1 MVIMKKTDFIVSKL
15 GEATLPSPVTGQA
28 FVADR
33 DTVCYET
40 DASKIAEIVLRG
52 EDIPAFERAG
62 AREKIFHDP
71 AWSRAAIITAGG
83 LCPGLN
89 EVIKFLTQT
98 LINDYHVPVV
108 YGIRYGYRGLNPAC
122 KLTPIQLTT
131 EMVDAIHEEGGSI
144 LGSSRGQED
153 TGIIVD
159 TLMRMN
165 INMLFCIG
173 GDGTARCAHDIA
185 VEVKRRKLAISVICV
200 PKTVDND
207 LNFIDQTFG
216 FATAVLHAGPYI
228 TCAHSEAKGAY
239 NGVGLVK
246 VMGRDS
252 GFIAAYTALSNP
264 FVNYCLV
271 PEVPFT
277 LDGEGTKSLLPHL
290 VERLKAK
297 HHAVIL
303 VAEGAGQDL
312 FKNSEV
318 KRDASGNKIHN
329 DIGTFLKAEI
339 NRYCKEHNIEVNVK
353 YFDPGYAIRSVK
365 AAGSDA
371 VFCAMLAAGA
381 VHAAMAGRTDVMIGH
396 WAGQFTHVPI
406 PLATRERKKIELDS
420 PLWSNVQAMSCYK
433 QYKTNK

>member
-1 MVIMKKTDFIVSKL
+1 MKKSDFIVTRL

-28 FVADR
+28 FIAD
-33 DTVCYET
+33 DETVCYET
-40 DASKIAEIVLRG
+40 DAKKIAQYVQAG

-71 AWSRAAIITAGG
+71 AWSRAAILTAGG

-98 LINDYHVPVV
+98 LINDYKVPVV
-108 YGIRYGYRGLNPAC
+108 YGIPYGYRGLNPAR
-122 KLTPIQLTT
+122 KLTPVQLTT
-131 EMVDAIHEEGGSI
+131 DMVDAIHEEGGSI
-144 LGSSRGQED
+144 IGSARGQED
-153 TGIIVD
+153 TSVIVD

-185 VEVKRRKLAISVICV
+185 TEIKRRKLAISVICV

-264 FVNYCLV
+264 FVNYCLI

-277 LDGEGTKSLLPHL
+277 LDGDGMNSLLPHL

-303 VAEGAGQDL
+303 VAEGAGQEL
-312 FKNSEV
+312 FNNDEI
-318 KRDASGNKIHN
+318 KRDASGNKLHN
-329 DIGTFLKAEI
+329 DIGTLLKSEI

-365 AAGSDA
+365 AVGSDA

-406 PLATRERKKIELDS
+406 ALATRERKKIELNS

-433 QYKTNK
+433 QQKPAK

>member
-1 MVIMKKTDFIVSKL
+1 MDKKDFVISRL
-15 GEATLPSPVTGQA
+15 GEATLPSPVVGQA
-28 FVADR
+28 FVSNDE
-33 DTVCYET
+33 TVCYET
-40 DASKIAEIVLRG
+40 DAARIVQYVKEG
-52 EDIPAFERAG
+52 KEIPAFERAG

-71 AWSRAAIITAGG
+71 AWSRAAILTAGG

-98 LINDYHVPVV
+98 LINDYNVPVV
-108 YGIRYGYRGLNPAC
+108 YGIPYGYRGLNPAR
-122 KLTPIQLTT
+122 KLTPIQLSP

-153 TGIIVD
+153 TEIIVD

-185 VEVKRRKLAISVICV
+185 VEIQKRKLAISVVCI

-216 FATAVLHAGPYI
+216 FATAVLQAGPYI

-277 LDGEGTKSLLPHL
+277 LEGDGKRSLLPHL

-303 VAEGAGQDL
+303 VAEGAGQEL
-312 FKNSEV
+312 FKNQEV
-318 KRDASGNKIHN
+318 RHDASGNKLHN
-329 DIGTFLKAEI
+329 DIGTFLKGEI
-339 NRYCKEHNIEVNVK
+339 NRYCKEQGIEVNVK

-365 AAGSDA
+365 AMGSDA

-381 VHAAMAGRTDVMIGH
+381 VHAAMAGCTDVMIGH
-396 WAGQFTHVPI
+396 WGGQFTHVPI
-406 PLATRERKKIELDS
+406 ALATRNRKKIELDS
-420 PLWSNVQAMSCYK
+420 TLWSNVQAMSCYK
-433 QYKTNK
+433 QGKPNNN

>member
-1 MVIMKKTDFIVSKL
+1 MKKSDFIVTRL

-28 FVADR
+28 FIAD
-33 DTVCYET
+33 DETVCYET
-40 DASKIAEIVLRG
+40 DAKKIAQYVQSG

-71 AWSRAAIITAGG
+71 AWSRAAILTAGG

-98 LINDYHVPVV
+98 LINDYKVPVV
-108 YGIRYGYRGLNPAC
+108 YGIPYGYRGLNPAR
-122 KLTPIQLTT
+122 KLTPVQLTT
-131 EMVDAIHEEGGSI
+131 DMVDAIHEEGGSI
-144 LGSSRGQED
+144 IGSARGQED
-153 TGIIVD
+153 TSVIVD

-185 VEVKRRKLAISVICV
+185 TEIKRRKLAISVICV

-264 FVNYCLV
+264 FVNYCLI

-277 LDGEGTKSLLPHL
+277 LDGDGMNSLLPHL

-303 VAEGAGQDL
+303 VAEGAGQEL
-312 FKNSEV
+312 FNNDEI
-318 KRDASGNKIHN
+318 KRDASGNKLHN
-329 DIGTFLKAEI
+329 DIGTLLKSEI
-339 NRYCKEHNIEVNVK
+339 NRYCKEHNIQMFVIKNTV
-353 YFDPGYAIRSVK
+353 Y
-365 AAGSDA
+365 
-371 VFCAMLAAGA
+371 
-381 VHAAMAGRTDVMIGH
+381 
-396 WAGQFTHVPI
+396 PI
-406 PLATRERKKIELDS
+406 LE
-420 PLWSNVQAMSCYK
+420 
-433 QYKTNK
+433 

>member
-1 MVIMKKTDFIVSKL
+1 MKREDFIVSTL
-15 GEATLPSPVTGQA
+15 GKASLPSPVVGQA
-28 FVADR
+28 FVSD
-33 DTVCYET
+33 DETVCYDT
-40 DASKIAEIVLRG
+40 DAKHIAEYVRNN

-62 AREKIFHDP
+62 ARETIFHDP
-71 AWSRAAIITAGG
+71 AWSRAAILTAGG

-98 LINDYHVPVV
+98 LMNDYKVPVV
-108 YGIRYGYRGLNPAC
+108 YGIPYGYRGLNPAR
-122 KLTPIQLTT
+122 KLSPIHLSM
-131 EMVDAIHEEGGSI
+131 EMVDAIHEEGGTI

-153 TGIIVD
+153 TNVIVD

-185 VEVKRRKLAISVICV
+185 MEIKRRKLAISVICV

>member
-1 MVIMKKTDFIVSKL
+1 MKKSDFIVTKL

-28 FVADR
+28 FIAD
-33 DTVCYET
+33 DETVCYET
-40 DASKIAEIVLRG
+40 DAKKIAQYVQSG

-71 AWSRAAIITAGG
+71 AWSRAAILTAGG

-98 LINDYHVPVV
+98 LINDYKVPVV
-108 YGIRYGYRGLNPAC
+108 YGIPYGYRGLNPAR
-122 KLTPIQLTT
+122 KLTPVQLTT
-131 EMVDAIHEEGGSI
+131 DMVDAIHEEGGSI
-144 LGSSRGQED
+144 IGSARGQED
-153 TGIIVD
+153 TSVIVD

-185 VEVKRRKLAISVICV
+185 TEIKRRKLAISVICV

-264 FVNYCLV
+264 FVNYCLI

-277 LDGEGTKSLLPHL
+277 LDGDGMNSLLPHL

-303 VAEGAGQDL
+303 VAEGAGQEL
-312 FKNSEV
+312 FNNDEI
-318 KRDASGNKIHN
+318 KRDASGNKLHN
-329 DIGTFLKAEI
+329 DIGTLLKSEI

-365 AAGSDA
+365 AVGSDA

-406 PLATRERKKIELDS
+406 ALATRERKKIELNS

-433 QYKTNK
+433 QQKPAK

>member
-1 MVIMKKTDFIVSKL
+1 MKREDFVVSTL
-15 GEATLPSPVTGQA
+15 GKATLPSPVVGQA
-28 FVADR
+28 FVSDGE
-33 DTVCYET
+33 TVCYET
-40 DASKIAEIVLRG
+40 DAERLAQYIRNNE
-52 EDIPAFERAG
+52 EIPAFERAG

-71 AWSRAAIITAGG
+71 AWSRAAILTAGG

-98 LINDYHVPVV
+98 LINDYKVPVV
-108 YGIRYGYRGLNPAC
+108 YGIPYGYRGLNPAR
-122 KLTPIQLTT
+122 KLSPVTLTM
-131 EMVDAIHEEGGSI
+131 EMVDAIHEEGGTI

-185 VEVKRRKLAISVICV
+185 LEIKRRKLAISVICV

-216 FATAVLHAGPYI
+216 FATAVLQAGPYI

-264 FVNYCLV
+264 FVNYCLI

-277 LDGEGTKSLLPHL
+277 LEGEGTKSLLLQP
-290 VERLKAK
+290 
-297 HHAVIL
+297 IL
-303 VAEGAGQDL
+303 NC
-312 FKNSEV
+312 F
-318 KRDASGNKIHN
+318 
-329 DIGTFLKAEI
+329 
-339 NRYCKEHNIEVNVK
+339 Y
-353 YFDPGYAIRSVK
+353 
-365 AAGSDA
+365 
-371 VFCAMLAAGA
+371 
-381 VHAAMAGRTDVMIGH
+381 MIGEH
-396 WAGQFTHVPI
+396 
-406 PLATRERKKIELDS
+406 LASKYLF
-420 PLWSNVQAMSCYK
+420 L
-433 QYKTNK
+433 TNYY

>member
-1 MVIMKKTDFIVSKL
+1 MKKTDFIVSKL
-15 GEATLPSPVTGQA
+15 GEATLPSPVSGQA
-28 FVADR
+28 FVEDQ

-40 DASKIAEIVLRG
+40 DARKIAEIVLKG

-173 GDGTARCAHDIA
+173 GDGTARCAHDVAMEI
-185 VEVKRRKLAISVICV
+185 KRRKLAISVICV

-277 LDGEGTKSLLPHL
+277 LDGDGTNSLLPHL

-329 DIGTFLKAEI
+329 DIGTLLKSEI
-339 NRYCKEHNIEVNVK
+339 TRYCKEHNIEVNVK

-406 PLATRERKKIELDS
+406 ALATRERKKIELDS

-433 QYKTNK
+433 QHKPNSNK

>member
-1 MVIMKKTDFIVSKL
+1 MKKSDFIVTKL

-28 FVADR
+28 FIAD
-33 DTVCYET
+33 DETVCYET
-40 DASKIAEIVLRG
+40 DAKKIAHYVQAG

-71 AWSRAAIITAGG
+71 AWSRAAILTAGG

-98 LINDYHVPVV
+98 LINDYKVPVV
-108 YGIRYGYRGLNPAC
+108 YGIPYGYRGLNPAR
-122 KLTPIQLTT
+122 KLTPVQLTT
-131 EMVDAIHEEGGSI
+131 DMVDAIHEEGGSI
-144 LGSSRGQED
+144 IGSARGQED
-153 TGIIVD
+153 TGVIVD

-185 VEVKRRKLAISVICV
+185 TEIKRRKLAISVICV

-264 FVNYCLV
+264 FVNYCLI

-277 LDGEGTKSLLPHL
+277 LDGDGMNSLLPHL

-303 VAEGAGQDL
+303 VAEGAGQEL
-312 FKNSEV
+312 FKNDEV
-318 KRDASGNKIHN
+318 KRDASGNKLHN
-329 DIGTFLKAEI
+329 DIGTLLKSEI
-339 NRYCKEHNIEVNVK
+339 NRYCKDHNIEVNVK

-365 AAGSDA
+365 AVGSDA

-406 PLATRERKKIELDS
+406 ALATRERKKIELNS

-433 QYKTNK
+433 QQKPAK